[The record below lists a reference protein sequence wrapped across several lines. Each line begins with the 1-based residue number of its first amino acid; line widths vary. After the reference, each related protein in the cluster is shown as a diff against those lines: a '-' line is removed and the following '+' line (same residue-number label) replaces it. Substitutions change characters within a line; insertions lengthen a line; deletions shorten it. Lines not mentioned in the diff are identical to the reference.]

1 MTKLRFDI
9 NIVLDINEEQAEKLE
24 LYYEERVPELTVI
37 KRFGKGDGS
46 TGFYFNKEFVEVL
59 RQKYMY
65 EIKQEIKSIIN

>member
-1 MTKLRFDI
+1 MKLKFNMIIDI
-9 NIVLDINEEQAEKLE
+9 DFSEKQLSKLE

-65 EIKQEIKSIIN
+65 EVEQEIKSITT